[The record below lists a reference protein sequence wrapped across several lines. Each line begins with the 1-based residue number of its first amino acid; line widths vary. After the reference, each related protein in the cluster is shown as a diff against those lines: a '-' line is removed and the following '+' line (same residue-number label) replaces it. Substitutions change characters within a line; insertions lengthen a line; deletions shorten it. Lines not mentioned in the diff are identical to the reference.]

1 MHQWLISNPK
11 FVFQKSLNANFTVDL
26 GDLMLNF
33 RGAY

>member
-11 FVFQKSLNANFTVDL
+11 FVFQKIRKAYFTVDL

>member
-11 FVFQKSLNANFTVDL
+11 LVFQKIRKANFTVDL
-26 GDLMLNF
+26 GDLKLNF